1 MQEIA
6 TALRTSRLLAPF
18 SAIALQRLLPG
29 CRPEGLLKSFKSL
42 DELGFTPSQ
51 ITSTLDL
58 LRADR
63 EHRPRL
69 EDLLQLVTTAPEV
82 DGSDNRDTSVV
93 VRELFANAVHDVLG
107 AGYAVYQ
114 GRRVFQALADR
125 MRDVPSLTVALFLD
139 IQRGNG
145 ETTIATE

>member
-1 MQEIA
+1 
-6 TALRTSRLLAPF
+6 
-18 SAIALQRLLPG
+18 
-29 CRPEGLLKSFKSL
+29 
-42 DELGFTPSQ
+42 
-51 ITSTLDL
+51 DL

-69 EDLLQLVTTAPEV
+69 EDLLQLVTTGPEV

-93 VRELFANAVHDVLG
+93 VRELFANAARDVLV

-125 MRDVPSLTVALFLD
+125 MRDVPSLSVALFLD

-145 ETTIATE
+145 DTTLATELVGRFSERFVKTQWPSDRPLPKVYYDPRSLDFKQTQRTSLHAKCVVV